1 VRGQKGDFTLDAM
14 CKRNLGRGKIDH
26 GSNAKQ
32 LAREGRWGRL
42 FRYCGSDVQL
52 TRDLFRKL
60 VADGGL
66 IGLRGQFISLPVPE
80 GIQ

>member
-1 VRGQKGDFTLDAM
+1 M
-14 CKRNLGRGKIDH
+14 DH

-32 LAREGRWGRL
+32 LAASGQFGRL
-42 FRYCGSDVQL
+42 FRYCGHDVQL
-52 TRDLFRKL
+52 TRDLFRKI

-80 GIQ
+80 GTQ